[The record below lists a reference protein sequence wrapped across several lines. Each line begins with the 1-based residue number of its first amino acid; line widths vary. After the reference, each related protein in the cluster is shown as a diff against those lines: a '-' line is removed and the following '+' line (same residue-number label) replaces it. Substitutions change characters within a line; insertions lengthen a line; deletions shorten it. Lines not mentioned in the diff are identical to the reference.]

1 MNLSNENVIHIQ
13 KENTEFLQFSELVK
27 FENLVHA
34 FSLKPLNFR
43 NKAGVESE
51 YEKFLKVLEINP
63 QNLVK
68 PTQRHTANVICLEHK
83 QNQDK
88 MDINLEYLDGVDGVI
103 TNQKNIALATTSAD
117 CICIIFY
124 DPIKK
129 IIGNV
134 HSGWRGTFQKI
145 ATIAVSKMI
154 STYNCNPANILAFM
168 MPGIRKCHFEVD
180 EDVKIECEKIFDYT
194 GKLNEIIEVGRIIDG
209 VQKYNI
215 DCFLINKILLENSGI
230 LRENIYDSKICS
242 FCSGEKINSRRF
254 DGENF
259 ALGTTIVM
267 MK

>member
-1 MNLSNENVIHIQ
+1 MNLSNENVIHIA
-13 KENTEFLQFSELVK
+13 KENIEFLKFKKLAE

-51 YEKFLKVLEINP
+51 YEKFLKVLDIHS

-88 MDINLEYLDGVDGVI
+88 MDINLEYLDGVDGII

-145 ATIAVSKMI
+145 ATIAVQKMI
-154 STYNCNPANILAFM
+154 SVYDCNPANILAFM

-180 EDVKIECEKIFDYT
+180 KDVKIECEKIFDYT

-215 DCFLINKILLENSGI
+215 DCFLINKILLENMGI
-230 LRENIYDSKICS
+230 LRENIYDSNICS
-242 FCSGEKINSRRF
+242 FCYGEKINSRRF

>member
-1 MNLSNENVIHIQ
+1 MNLSNENVLHIQ
-13 KENTEFLQFSELVK
+13 KENIEFLQFNELAK

-51 YEKFLKVLEINP
+51 YEKFLKVLEINS

-68 PTQRHTANVICLEHK
+68 PMQRHTANVIVLENK

-88 MDINLEYLDGVDGVI
+88 MDINLEYLDGVDGII

-117 CICIIFY
+117 CISIIFY
-124 DPIKK
+124 DPVKK

-145 ATIAVSKMI
+145 ATIAVQKMI
-154 STYNCNPANILAFM
+154 SVYDCNPANILAFM

-180 EDVKIECEKIFDYT
+180 EDVKIECENVFRYT
-194 GKLNEIIEVGRIIDG
+194 NQLNEIIEIGRKIAG

-215 DCFLINKILLENSGI
+215 DCFLINKILLENMGI
-230 LRENIYDSKICS
+230 LRENIYDSKMCS
-242 FCSGEKINSRRF
+242 VCLSQKINSRRA